1 MEGERERR
9 KEREEGRKETRK
21 RGRKEEE
28 ILFGRE
34 GCRNPLG
41 GYFSRLAEG
50 IFPTSVAFKA

>member
-9 KEREEGRKETRK
+9 KEREEGRKEIRK

-34 GCRNPLG
+34 GCRNLLG
-41 GYFSRLAEG
+41 GYFSRLVEG
-50 IFPTSVAFKA
+50 IFFILVVFKV